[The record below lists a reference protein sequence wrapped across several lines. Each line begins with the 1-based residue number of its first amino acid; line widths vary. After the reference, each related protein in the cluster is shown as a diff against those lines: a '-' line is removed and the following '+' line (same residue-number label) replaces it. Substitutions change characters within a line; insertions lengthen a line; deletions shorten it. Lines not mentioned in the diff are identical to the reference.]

1 MVHSKR
7 LVERINALLEMAL
20 RNIFWDE
27 ISLFNG
33 LLRKDNSVPLN
44 HKNLHALTTEMYE
57 ISNNMFPRSLN
68 NIFAQMLPL

>member
-7 LVERINALLEMAL
+7 LGERINALLEMAL

-27 ISLFNG
+27 ISSFNG

-44 HKNLHALTTEMYE
+44 HKNLHALTTEMHE
-57 ISNNMFPRSLN
+57 ISNMFPRTLN